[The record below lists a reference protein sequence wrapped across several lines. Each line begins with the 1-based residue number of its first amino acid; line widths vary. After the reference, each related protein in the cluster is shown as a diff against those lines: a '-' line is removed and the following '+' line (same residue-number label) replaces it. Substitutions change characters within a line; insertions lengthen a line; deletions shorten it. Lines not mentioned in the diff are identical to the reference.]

1 VFIWNDYQ
9 FAIFFLQDQ
18 KVQTLTVAMAGFF
31 GENAN
36 NLHLVAAAAIM
47 AMLPMVVLFLALQKY
62 FISGLSS
69 GAVKG

>member
-1 VFIWNDYQ
+1 M
-9 FAIFFLQDQ
+9 
-18 KVQTLTVAMAGFF
+18 QTLTVAMAGFF

-47 AMLPMVVLFLALQKY
+47 AMLPMVILFLALQKY
-62 FISGLSS
+62 FIAGLSS

>member
-1 VFIWNDYQ
+1 
-9 FAIFFLQDQ
+9 FFLQDQ

-36 NLHLVAAAAIM
+36 NLHLVAAAALM
-47 AMLPMVVLFLALQKY
+47 AMLPMVILFLALQKY
-62 FISGLSS
+62 FIAGLSS